1 MPVTIACACGSCV
14 VEATG
19 RTYQAHKAAG
29 LKISSRDQVIS
40 LFLKDRIY
48 YKELKNLKHT
58 PVEMTRPLVRC
69 VSDDGVGQSIIEGS
83 IVMHSFPALFV
94 FICFLSVHCYGP
106 LAGF

>member
-1 MPVTIACACGSCV
+1 MVTTHIRLSARISIPASIVCACGSCV

-69 VSDDGVGQSIIEGS
+69 VSDI
-83 IVMHSFPALFV
+83 SFGR
-94 FICFLSVHCYGP
+94 SKQ
-106 LAGF
+106 

>member
-1 MPVTIACACGSCV
+1 MACARCSCV

-58 PVEMTRPLVRC
+58 PVEMTRPLVCC
-69 VSDDGVGQSIIEGS
+69 VSDFGFGASAYKDTPQRGVFVCRPLCIR
-83 IVMHSFPALFV
+83 LF
-94 FICFLSVHCYGP
+94 L
-106 LAGF
+106 